1 MMKATVY
8 SKMHCPSCI
17 KAKAELK
24 KLVVEYEENLIGSDI
39 QPQELF
45 TIFEEKGLAQ
55 PRTAPQIFISDT
67 YIGGYEALLK
77 YIEDTGFNGT
87 GASVG

>member
-1 MMKATVY
+1 MKALIY
-8 SKMHCPSCI
+8 SKTHCPSCL
-17 KAKAELK
+17 KAKAEFK
-24 KLVVEYEENLIGSDI
+24 KLGVEYVEKLIGTDI
-39 QPQELF
+39 QPLELF

>member
-1 MMKATVY
+1 MKATIY
-8 SKMHCPSCI
+8 TKTHSPSCL
-17 KAKAELK
+17 KAKAEFK
-24 KLVVEYEENLIGSDI
+24 KLGVEYDEKLIGTDI